1 MVEICSGREQPTPP
15 MTRNKMKFF
24 LVLGLICLS
33 ACTYNA
39 QVVRLDP
46 ILPEQSAVQSTA
58 TKNVWLQTRDMRPS
72 KEIGHRSDNPDA
84 AITSD
89 PDAGVVLKSKV
100 AQILQAKGL
109 RAVDSEVPDSLTL
122 TVDLKELSYTVF
134 TEDQTRKVKI
144 RAILKVV
151 AQKGPEHLEKSFET
165 SQERKIPF
173 EPVAKSNE
181 EWINETFS
189 DVLKELAGDERL
201 FSFLAAN

>member
-1 MVEICSGREQPTPP
+1 MK
-15 MTRNKMKFF
+15 MTKS
-24 LVLGLICLS
+24 LLTLGLLCLS

-46 ILPEQSAVQSTA
+46 VLPGLSGGPNTGA
-58 TKNVWLQTRDMRPS
+58 KNIWLRTQDLRLS
-72 KEIGHRSDNPDA
+72 KEIGRRAANPDA
-84 AITSD
+84 MITTD

-122 TVDLKELSYTVF
+122 SVDLKELSYTVF

-151 AQKGPEHLEKSFET
+151 AQKGPEHLEKSFEAN
-165 SQERKIPF
+165 QERKIPF

-189 DVLKELAGDERL
+189 DVLKEFAGDEKL